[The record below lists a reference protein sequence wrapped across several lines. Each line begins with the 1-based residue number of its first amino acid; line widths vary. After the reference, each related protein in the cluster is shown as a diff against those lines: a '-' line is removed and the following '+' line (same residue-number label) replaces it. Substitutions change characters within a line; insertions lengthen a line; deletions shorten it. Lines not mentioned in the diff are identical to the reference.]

1 MAFGRSVMGR
11 VALSAGVLGCV
22 AALAAGS
29 SFAQEIKIGS
39 VAAVTGPVAEVVDG
53 IVAGRNLAAQHVND
67 QGGLLDGAAYR
78 LVLGDSQCDPKAAVD
93 AATKVVNVEQV
104 VAIVG
109 ATCSGGTNA
118 MAQSVTIPAG
128 VVSVSDSATAPSI
141 TELEDNDLVFRVVP
155 SDAYQGQV
163 LAGLAMDRGLG
174 KLALTYANDDYNAGL
189 AAAFEESFKELG
201 GEITAKQMH
210 EPNKASYRSELATLA
225 GQPADGLA
233 LFAYYGG
240 SGITIIRNSLENG
253 LFETFLAADGMA
265 DATVIEQIGADMLRD
280 HLFITLP
287 GSDSQDPSYRA
298 FAEAFEESGKDPAG
312 PFIAN
317 GYDATFLIALAIEK
331 VGAADRAK
339 ISEALRAVAGPP
351 GIVIRPGQWTEAK
364 EAIAAGDDI
373 NYEGASGPADFDEN
387 GDVAGIYQLY
397 MVGADDQ
404 WQSQLIK

>member
-1 MAFGRSVMGR
+1 MGR

-298 FAEAFEESGKDPAG
+298 FAEAFEQSGKDPAG

-364 EAIAAGDDI
+364 EAIAAGEDI
-373 NYEGASGPADFDEN
+373 NYEGASGPANFDEN

>member
-1 MAFGRSVMGR
+1 MGR

-298 FAEAFEESGKDPAG
+298 FAEAFEQSGKDPAG

-364 EAIAAGDDI
+364 EAIAAGEDI

>member
-1 MAFGRSVMGR
+1 MGR
-11 VALSAGVLGCV
+11 MPVSAGIVGCV
-22 AALAAGS
+22 AAFAAGS
-29 SFAQEIKIGS
+29 GLAQEIKVGS
-39 VAAVTGPVAEVVDG
+39 VAAVTGPVAELVDG

-141 TELEDNDLVFRVVP
+141 TELEDDDLVFRVVP

-163 LAGLAMDRGLG
+163 LAGLAMDRGLS

-201 GEITAKQMH
+201 GEISAKQMH

-233 LFAYYGG
+233 LFAYYGS

-265 DATVIEQIGADMLRD
+265 DTWVIEQIGADLLRE
-280 HLFITLP
+280 HIFITLP

-317 GYDATFLIALAIEK
+317 GYDATFLIALAIEQA
-331 VGAADRAK
+331 GAADRAT
-339 ISEALRAVAGPP
+339 IGEALRAVASPP
-351 GIVIRPGQWTEAK
+351 GTVVRPGQWSEAK
-364 EAIAAGDDI
+364 AAIAAGEDI
-373 NYEGASGPADFDEN
+373 NYEGAAGPADFDEN

-397 MVGADDQ
+397 TVGAGDQ
-404 WQSQLIK
+404 WDTRLIK